1 MRSGPSAPLRL
12 FLRVLGAFL
21 LLAPSLQAQHTR
33 WDSPA
38 CTEGVVSVSRG
49 GRAVMACNSSN
60 AFTHIEI
67 WLSAHGQPRLI
78 FREDTP
84 GSFSR
89 EGWQLWVRGGRAELV
104 IQAAQGAHAGQ
115 YRWHLRGLQRYDR
128 VTVLTVSEPQGP
140 EEEPGPVLTV
150 SPLSVSPLPPVVSPW
165 IQKHR
170 TPVGMAAA
178 VLFLVLGIAGII
190 MLIQCRL
197 RNSRRPLQ
205 VRSES

>member
-128 VTVLTVSEPQGP
+128 VTVLTVSG
-140 EEEPGPVLTV
+140 LLSRV
-150 SPLSVSPLPPVVSPW
+150 SYASDVDWMCSCLSSPSRSCGVADVPKS
-165 IQKHR
+165 
-170 TPVGMAAA
+170 A
-178 VLFLVLGIAGII
+178 FI
-190 MLIQCRL
+190 MENFRHQHG
-197 RNSRRPLQ
+197 
-205 VRSES
+205 

>member
-150 SPLSVSPLPPVVSPW
+150 SPLSVSPLPPGEIRILS
-165 IQKHR
+165 
-170 TPVGMAAA
+170 
-178 VLFLVLGIAGII
+178 
-190 MLIQCRL
+190 
-197 RNSRRPLQ
+197 
-205 VRSES
+205 